1 MRTEQESV
9 KKMRKLSGLSY
20 KFIYVYFVIIGL
32 FHLYTSVFG
41 AYESYLQKNIHLGLV
56 LPTAFFLFPMYKGAP
71 KDRVPIYDWILGA
84 ISAIPSLYVVLNYDD
99 IVMRVIQVDPVTQAQ
114 FICGILLFVL
124 LLEGTRRVVGIPL
137 TLIAFLFAAYMY
149 CGQMR
154 SNYDN
159 LPMLSGRNKR
169 RDSFFPLRFFLFSLW
184 LS

>member
-1 MRTEQESV
+1 
-9 KKMRKLSGLSY
+9 MRKLSGLSY

-114 FICGILLFVL
+114 FICGSCCCSR
-124 LLEGTRRVVGIPL
+124 GR
-137 TLIAFLFAAYMY
+137 AASSEY
-149 CGQMR
+149 R
-154 SNYDN
+154 
-159 LPMLSGRNKR
+159 
-169 RDSFFPLRFFLFSLW
+169 
-184 LS
+184 

>member
-1 MRTEQESV
+1 
-9 KKMRKLSGLSY
+9 MRKLSGLSY

-137 TLIAFLFAAYMY
+137 TLIAFLFAA
-149 CGQMR
+149 
-154 SNYDN
+154 
-159 LPMLSGRNKR
+159 
-169 RDSFFPLRFFLFSLW
+169 
-184 LS
+184 

>member
-149 CGQMR
+149 CGQ
-154 SNYDN
+154 
-159 LPMLSGRNKR
+159 GA
-169 RDSFFPLRFFLFSLW
+169 FIHAA
-184 LS
+184 